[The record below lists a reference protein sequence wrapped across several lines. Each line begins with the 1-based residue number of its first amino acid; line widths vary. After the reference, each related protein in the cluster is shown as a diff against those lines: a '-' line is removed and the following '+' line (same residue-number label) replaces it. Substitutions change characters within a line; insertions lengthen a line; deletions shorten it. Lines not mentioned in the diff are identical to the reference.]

1 MYSSRSGKKDFRTFI
16 ENTTTSSSHVVRQ
29 TQLSILT
36 FHKADNRLFSIHPD
50 ASGHPH
56 VIMAHERFIE
66 WVNTHEGV
74 EWVPIYK
81 MARTFRE
88 MYPTKE
94 DWLKAEEARGTTV

>member
-1 MYSSRSGKKDFRTFI
+1 MLIIDF
-16 ENTTTSSSHVVRQ
+16 
-29 TQLSILT
+29 
-36 FHKADNRLFSIHPD
+36 FSIHPD

-94 DWLKAEEARGTTV
+94 DWLKAEEANGTTV

>member
-1 MYSSRSGKKDFRTFI
+1 MYSSRSGKKGLRTFI
-16 ENTTTSSSHVVRQ
+16 ENTTISSSQ
-29 TQLSILT
+29 CGTSDLLFIFT
-36 FHKADNRLFSIHPD
+36 FHNANTRLFSIHPD

-94 DWLKAEEARGTTV
+94 DWLEAEEARGTTV